1 MITAATVVAA
11 TTITTLSS
19 ARTPRRALLQEPS
32 HCTLPTCSSTTL
44 VDVDVDVD
52 VDVLVD
58 NAVEELLVLL
68 VVGVGSGVKVA
79 VVGASVVVFVVKV
92 DRATHSP

>member
-32 HCTLPTCSSTTL
+32 HCTLSTCPSTTL
-44 VDVDVDVD
+44 VDVDVD